1 MENMNTIENESGS
14 IKYSI
19 HLIDGNVITSDVR
32 KKTDLCPLCKNG
44 AGCENTFAHG
54 RYWT

>member
-1 MENMNTIENESGS
+1 MENMNTNEENGS
-14 IKYSI
+14 LKYSI
-19 HLIDGNVITSDVR
+19 HLIDGHVITSDVR

-44 AGCENTFAHG
+44 AGCEDTFTHG

>member
-1 MENMNTIENESGS
+1 MENMNTNEIEGGS

-19 HLIDGNVITSDVR
+19 HLIDGKVITSKLR
-32 KKTDLCPLCKNG
+32 KKTDLCPICKNG

-54 RYWT
+54 RLWT